1 MTQIEQ
7 RLILQIRSIAQAY
20 INVNVEGMREIAVC
34 LGDLA
39 ESTTREIAERDRLT
53 RDALASLD
61 VFHGHPMAGPAY
73 SDCECGV
80 CRPPVAEAVCE
91 TPGPDA
97 DELVLAE
104 LLSGPCS
111 LDLDW

>member
-20 INVNVEGMREIAVC
+20 INVEGMREIAVC

-73 SDCECGV
+73 SDCDCGV

-91 TPGPDA
+91 TPDT
-97 DELVLAE
+97 DELMFAE